1 MNVLVVDDEPA
12 VLEVCRDI
20 LEEEGWLVATAH
32 DGSAALE
39 AARQAPPDAVVL
51 DVAMPGMD
59 GFAVAEALLADETTA
74 APQIIFLT
82 ARANFDDQL
91 RGYEAGG
98 IEYITKPFSA
108 EHFVTLLRR
117 AMARKQEGSSIPAT
131 ERQARIGALRI
142 LLGIS

>member
-20 LEEEGWLVATAH
+20 LEEEGWEVTTAR
-32 DGSAALE
+32 DGTTALE
-39 AARQAPPDAVVL
+39 AARQARPDAVVL
-51 DVAMPGMD
+51 DVAMPGID
-59 GFAVAEALLADETTA
+59 GFGVAEALLADETTA
-74 APQIIFLT
+74 AARILFLT

-117 AMARKQEGSSIPAT
+117 AMARKPEEAGVPAA